1 MTKTNY
7 SRTFPMYPG
16 NAGAITVSDT
26 VDLPRA
32 SIIYVGAAGN
42 VRVTTHWGTVVTF
55 NGLQSGQV
63 IPVQVRR
70 VWATGTTVATPN
82 TNLLAIF

>member
-7 SRTFPMYPG
+7 SPTFPMYPG
-16 NAGAITVSDT
+16 NAETITVSDT

-32 SIIYVGAAGN
+32 SIIYVGAPGN
-42 VRVTTHWGTVVTF
+42 VRVVTHWGTTVTF

-70 VWATGTTVATPN
+70 VLSTGTTVASPN

>member
-7 SRTFPMYPG
+7 SPTFPMYPG
-16 NAGAITVSDT
+16 NAAAITVSDT
-26 VDLPRA
+26 ADLPQP

-42 VRVTTHWGTVVTF
+42 VSVITPFGSTVTF
-55 NGLQSGQV
+55 VGLQSGQI

-70 VWATGTTVATPN
+70 VLSTGTTVASPN
-82 TNLLAIF
+82 TSLLAIF

>member
-7 SRTFPMYPG
+7 SPTFPMYPG
-16 NAGAITVSDT
+16 NANPLTVSDT
-26 VDLPRA
+26 VDLPRP

-42 VRVTTHWGTVVTF
+42 VSVITAFGSTVTF
-55 NGLQSGQV
+55 PGLQSGQV

-70 VWATGTTVATPN
+70 VLSTGTTVTSPN